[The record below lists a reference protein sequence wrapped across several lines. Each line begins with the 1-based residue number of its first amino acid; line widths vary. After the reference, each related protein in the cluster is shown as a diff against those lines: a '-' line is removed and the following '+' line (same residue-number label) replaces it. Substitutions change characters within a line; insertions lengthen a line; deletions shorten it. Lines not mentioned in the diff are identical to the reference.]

1 MTKPNFV
8 LKRTKA
14 IFSDESNRDIQ
25 NKIYLDYINKR
36 DKEISKS
43 CYCGHTVECDCGN
56 PSFEE
61 FKNNLLNNNIN
72 ERSLFE

>member
-8 LKRTKA
+8 LERTKA

-36 DKEISKS
+36 DKETSKS
-43 CYCGHTVECDCGN
+43 CYCGKVTFCLCGN
-56 PSFEE
+56 PLFGE
-61 FKNNLLNNNIN
+61 FKRELLNNNIN
-72 ERSLFE
+72 ERSLFN